1 MNTDKVYAESIAKEY
16 AVKKDSKVVALK
28 KLDAKIK
35 QGPTIFTF
43 SFGIISTLVLGVGMC
58 LAMGVIG
65 GGTTPMLILG
75 IITGIIGI
83 VGICVNYPI
92 YTAMLNSRKKKYATD
107 IMKLA
112 KEITDVDA
120 DTTAEEETK

>member
-1 MNTDKVYAESIAKEY
+1 
-16 AVKKDSKVVALK
+16 
-28 KLDAKIK
+28 
-35 QGPTIFTF
+35 
-43 SFGIISTLVLGVGMC
+43 MC

-65 GGTTPMLILG
+65 GGTTPMFILG

-83 VGICVNYPI
+83 VDIYVNYPI
-92 YTAMLNSRKKKYATD
+92 YTAMLNSREKNYAAD
-107 IMKLA
+107 IMKLD

>member
-1 MNTDKVYAESIAKEY
+1 
-16 AVKKDSKVVALK
+16 
-28 KLDAKIK
+28 
-35 QGPTIFTF
+35 
-43 SFGIISTLVLGVGMC
+43 MC
-58 LAMGVIG
+58 LVMGVIG
-65 GGTTPMLILG
+65 GETTPIFILG

-83 VGICVNYPI
+83 VSTCVNYPI
-92 YTAMLNSRKKKYATD
+92 CTAMLNSREKKYAAD

>member
-1 MNTDKVYAESIAKEY
+1 
-16 AVKKDSKVVALK
+16 
-28 KLDAKIK
+28 
-35 QGPTIFTF
+35 
-43 SFGIISTLVLGVGMC
+43 MC

-65 GGTTPMLILG
+65 GGTTPMFILG
-75 IITGIIGI
+75 IITEIIGI
-83 VGICVNYPI
+83 VSICINYPI
-92 YTAMLNSRKKKYATD
+92 YTAMLNSRKKYTAD

>member
-1 MNTDKVYAESIAKEY
+1 
-16 AVKKDSKVVALK
+16 
-28 KLDAKIK
+28 
-35 QGPTIFTF
+35 
-43 SFGIISTLVLGVGMC
+43 MC
-58 LAMGVIG
+58 LAMGV
-65 GGTTPMLILG
+65 
-75 IITGIIGI
+75 IGI

-92 YTAMLNSRKKKYATD
+92 YTAILNSRKKKYAAD

>member
-1 MNTDKVYAESIAKEY
+1 
-16 AVKKDSKVVALK
+16 
-28 KLDAKIK
+28 
-35 QGPTIFTF
+35 
-43 SFGIISTLVLGVGMC
+43 MC

-65 GGTTPMLILG
+65 GETTPMFILG

-92 YTAMLNSRKKKYATD
+92 YTAILNSRKKKYAAD

-120 DTTAEEETK
+120 DTTVEEEKKVSLLCKKGASALFYD

>member
-1 MNTDKVYAESIAKEY
+1 
-16 AVKKDSKVVALK
+16 
-28 KLDAKIK
+28 
-35 QGPTIFTF
+35 
-43 SFGIISTLVLGVGMC
+43 MC

-65 GGTTPMLILG
+65 GGTTPMFILE

-83 VGICVNYPI
+83 VGICVSYPI
-92 YTAMLNSRKKKYATD
+92 CTAMLNSRKKKYAAD

>member
-1 MNTDKVYAESIAKEY
+1 
-16 AVKKDSKVVALK
+16 
-28 KLDAKIK
+28 
-35 QGPTIFTF
+35 
-43 SFGIISTLVLGVGMC
+43 MC

-65 GGTTPMLILG
+65 GGTTPMFILG

-92 YTAMLNSRKKKYATD
+92 YTAMLNPRKKKYAAD

>member
-1 MNTDKVYAESIAKEY
+1 MY
-16 AVKKDSKVVALK
+16 
-28 KLDAKIK
+28 
-35 QGPTIFTF
+35 
-43 SFGIISTLVLGVGMC
+43 

-65 GGTTPMLILG
+65 GGTTPMFILG

-92 YTAMLNSRKKKYATD
+92 YTAMLNSREKYAAD

-120 DTTAEEETK
+120 DTTAEEKTK

>member
-1 MNTDKVYAESIAKEY
+1 
-16 AVKKDSKVVALK
+16 
-28 KLDAKIK
+28 
-35 QGPTIFTF
+35 
-43 SFGIISTLVLGVGMC
+43 MC

-65 GGTTPMLILG
+65 GETTPMFILG

-92 YTAMLNSRKKKYATD
+92 YTAMLNSRKKYAAD

-120 DTTAEEETK
+120 DTTAEEKEEEETK

>member
-1 MNTDKVYAESIAKEY
+1 
-16 AVKKDSKVVALK
+16 
-28 KLDAKIK
+28 
-35 QGPTIFTF
+35 
-43 SFGIISTLVLGVGMC
+43 MC

-65 GGTTPMLILG
+65 GETTPMFILG

-83 VGICVNYPI
+83 VGTCINYPI
-92 YTAMLNSRKKKYATD
+92 YTAMLNYRKKKYAAD

-112 KEITDVDA
+112 EEITDVDA